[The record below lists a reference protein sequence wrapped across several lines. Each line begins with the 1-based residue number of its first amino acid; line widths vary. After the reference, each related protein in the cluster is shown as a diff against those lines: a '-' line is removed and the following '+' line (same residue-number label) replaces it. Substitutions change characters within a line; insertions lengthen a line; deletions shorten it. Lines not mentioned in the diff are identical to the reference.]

1 MLVLR
6 NNNKIARFS
15 ARWER
20 YIYKVM
26 FLNTLGII
34 ERIMQTARDKLKN
47 GYTEE
52 EKRGKMES
60 RTYPEA
66 VL

>member
-1 MLVLR
+1 MT
-6 NNNKIARFS
+6 KQQGFQQDGKD
-15 ARWER
+15 
-20 YIYKVM
+20 IYKVM

>member
-1 MLVLR
+1 
-6 NNNKIARFS
+6 
-15 ARWER
+15 
-20 YIYKVM
+20 M

-47 GYTEE
+47 GYTEK
-52 EKRGKMES
+52 EKRGKIES